1 MSWFAADIDGPL
13 VLTRAIHFA
22 ASATLAGGLIFRG
35 FVAEPAL
42 QPSPEA
48 YAVIRP
54 RIAEL
59 TWAGLVVAA
68 ATGAVWFVLETMSM
82 TGLGGGEAMRSGAML
97 TVANETQFGMVSEV
111 RATLTAVLAACLLF
125 NRFVQLRWLAVVI
138 ALGLIAAIAWTG
150 HAGST
155 LGELGNLHLAAD
167 VLHLCAASAWIGGL
181 VGPSILFAI
190 GRRRPALEWEP
201 LQLHAVRR
209 FSTLGIISVAT
220 LIASG
225 IVNAWILVG
234 SFRGLLVTD
243 YGQMLWG
250 HHCRPIGGWLGGAI
264 ALGSQ
269 NPESVRA
276 IIGFAAGRGGRLNGK
291 PNNNCAPD
299 QLVDAVAEFGRT
311 ARVPML
317 WIYTRNDS
325 YFGPDLSK
333 RMAKRFGPQAA
344 MSSII
349 CYPISEG
356 TAIL

>member
-13 VLTRAIHFA
+13 VLTRAIHVA

-48 YAVIRP
+48 YAVIQP

-181 VGPSILFAI
+181 VGLSILFAI

-243 YGQMLWG
+243 YGQMLLLKIAVFAIMVAFATVNRLLLTPRLALAAKG
-250 HHCRPIGGWLGGAI
+250 EMDRRALAALTRNTLIEI
-264 ALGSQ
+264 ALGL
-269 NPESVRA
+269 VIFA
-276 IIGFAAGRGGRLNGK
+276 IVGVLGTMHPAIH
-291 PNNNCAPD
+291 
-299 QLVDAVAEFGRT
+299 LV
-311 ARVPML
+311 
-317 WIYTRNDS
+317 
-325 YFGPDLSK
+325 K
-333 RMAKRFGPQAA
+333 
-344 MSSII
+344 
-349 CYPISEG
+349 
-356 TAIL
+356 